1 VSLQPGPP
9 AEAELIRQRREATAP
24 EMSRRQAAI
33 KAGISA
39 SQWSDVERG
48 HKKAGPGV
56 IVPVKATPE
65 TLARMAQVA
74 GVSADDLAAAGRA
87 DAADELRTLGQ
98 KRDLRH
104 RLAAVPGLGAIGE
117 LLPSAGS
124 EELLPL
130 IGTSLDEIE
139 RSDLPVN
146 AKRELTS
153 FFVANLIHDATRRR
167 SELLLMLRLAAGSQ
181 PR

>member
-1 VSLQPGPP
+1 MSLQLGPP
-9 AEAELIRQRREATAP
+9 AEAELIRKRREAAVP
-24 EMSRRQAAI
+24 EMSRRQAAV

-87 DAADELRTLGQ
+87 DAADELRALGQ
-98 KRDLRH
+98 QRELRH

-124 EELLPL
+124 AELLPL
-130 IGTSLDEIE
+130 IAAGLDEIE
-139 RSDLPVN
+139 RSDLPMN
-146 AKRELTS
+146 AKCELAS
-153 FFVANLIHDATRRR
+153 FFVANLIHDATRRH
-167 SELLLMLRLAAGSQ
+167 SELLLMLRLAASSR